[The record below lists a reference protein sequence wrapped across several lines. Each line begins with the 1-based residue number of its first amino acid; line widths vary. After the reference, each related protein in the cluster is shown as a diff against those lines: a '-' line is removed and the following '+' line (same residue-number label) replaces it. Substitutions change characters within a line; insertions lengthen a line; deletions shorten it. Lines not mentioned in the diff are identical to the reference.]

1 MHETD
6 GYLIM
11 YASKTVST
19 FMVHP
24 PPLSSRASLDFFVFL
39 YPFPLAVVREH
50 LPHSITHQFHAFL
63 FFFFFPDK
71 TNAYVNV
78 FDYSQSKN
86 CLEATSLEYLL
97 MVEPPFPSYDLI
109 GS

>member
-1 MHETD
+1 
-6 GYLIM
+6 M
-11 YASKTVST
+11 YGSKTLST
-19 FMVHP
+19 FMAHT
-24 PPLSSRASLDFFVFL
+24 PPLSSCASLDFFVFL

-50 LPHSITHQFHAFL
+50 LPHSITHQFHAFM
-63 FFFFFPDK
+63 FVFSPDK
-71 TNAYVNV
+71 TNACMNV

-97 MVEPPFPSYDLI
+97 MVEPTFPSYDLI